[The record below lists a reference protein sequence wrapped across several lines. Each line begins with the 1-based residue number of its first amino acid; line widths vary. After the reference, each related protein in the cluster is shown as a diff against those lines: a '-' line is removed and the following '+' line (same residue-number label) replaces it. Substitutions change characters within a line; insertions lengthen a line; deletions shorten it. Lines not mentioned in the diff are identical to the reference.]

1 MPLSYFSH
9 PSNLSQKKIVIW
21 CDSFYY
27 KLEYSQGIASLE
39 KSSADDGLFWVEDE
53 LLPYSED
60 VIQDLGYLFNSISEW
75 QTDDLWAYTRA
86 IELIDSVMCRY
97 GDEDLLKG
105 LLQEALKYHIQ
116 LDFVEEVVYGM

>member
-1 MPLSYFSH
+1 M
-9 PSNLSQKKIVIW
+9 
-21 CDSFYY
+21 
-27 KLEYSQGIASLE
+27 E

-105 LLQEALKYHIQ
+105 LLQEALKYHIE